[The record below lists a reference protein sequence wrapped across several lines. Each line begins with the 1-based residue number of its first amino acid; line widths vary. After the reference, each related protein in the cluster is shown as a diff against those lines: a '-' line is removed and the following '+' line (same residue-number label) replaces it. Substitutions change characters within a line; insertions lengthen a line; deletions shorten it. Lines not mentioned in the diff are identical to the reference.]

1 MLQLGHDNAEFFF
14 QPFRYQAP
22 VAPHVKRLPAKQNGI
37 GAEVLSNLLC
47 VEQIKLL
54 AVFPVQQ
61 FWVFPGGTSVRLLRK
76 AQPCD

>member
-1 MLQLGHDNAEFFF
+1 
-14 QPFRYQAP
+14 
-22 VAPHVKRLPAKQNGI
+22 
-37 GAEVLSNLLC
+37 LLC

>member
-1 MLQLGHDNAEFFF
+1 MLELGHDNPEFFF

-22 VAPHVKRLPAKQNGI
+22 MAPHIERLPTQNDGV

-47 VEQIKLL
+47 VERIKLP

-76 AQPCD
+76 AQP